1 MNADKIELFR
11 AWLLRAGLSEKKHQI
26 TGMKFCLDRE
36 TTEELDACKGGI
48 LADEMGLG
56 KTILMLGCI
65 ASNISSEDNRNN
77 TLIVLPPAL
86 LPQWRDIIEQ
96 FMGYSALVFHG
107 PKAKTI
113 TADQLETAH
122 IVLTTYGM
130 VSETAT
136 SGPRLL
142 TTVKWNRLIADEAH
156 HIRNKGRAY
165 HGMKKIDADIKWLVT
180 GTPIQNN
187 TKDFFALCSILGLE
201 REFHKSHLTIKDV
214 ISKHVLR
221 RTKDGVG
228 IVLPTLRSQTI
239 IVPWASPE
247 EKSIAEQIH
256 SMIHF
261 SEVTPANG
269 VDALISALTGG
280 GNVLPAMIR
289 ARQCCVY
296 PQLLKTPIRKL
307 QQMGQIPDDMSIDD
321 IKTNSKMD
329 FIVNHIDQRKTND
342 RRKILF
348 CHYRSEIDYLSE
360 TLANLGITNL
370 CVDGRTTKSERKYA
384 LDPVKPITEPI
395 FRTVCKQWSEY
406 GGWLYENIEQ
416 YIPTHQ
422 VLIVQIQTACEGL
435 NLQHFQEIY
444 FTSPHFNPAVE
455 SQAIARSHRI
465 GQTEEVDVFR
475 FVMENF
481 EDDAWTIDR
490 YCMYVQEEK
499 LKLNKLL
506 DIE

>member
-1 MNADKIELFR
+1 MLAAKINQFR
-11 AWLLRAGLSEKKHQI
+11 KWLTGAGLSEKEHQI
-26 TGMKFCLDRE
+26 SGMKFCLERE
-36 TTEELDACKGGI
+36 TTAGEDSCRGGI
-48 LADEMGLG
+48 IADEMGLG

-65 ASNISSEDNRNN
+65 VSNFNGKGGLHN
-77 TLIVLPPAL
+77 TLVILPPSL
-86 LPQWRDIIEQ
+86 LTQWHDIIVQ
-96 FMGYSALVFHG
+96 FMGHSPLIFHG
-107 PKAKTI
+107 HKSKTI
-113 TADQLETAH
+113 TQDQLESSP

-130 VSETAT
+130 ISETT
-136 SGPRLL
+136 ISGPRLL
-142 TTVKWNRLIADEAH
+142 CSVKWNRFIADEAH

-165 HGMKKIDADIKWLVT
+165 YGMKKIDADIKWLVT

-201 REFHKSHLTIKDV
+201 REFRKSHLTIKDV

-221 RTKDGVG
+221 RTKNGVG
-228 IVLPTLRSQTI
+228 IVLPALHIKTI
-239 IVPWASPE
+239 DVPWASPE
-247 EKSIAEQIH
+247 EKNIAEQIH

-269 VDALISALTGG
+269 VDALITALTGG
-280 GNVLPAMIR
+280 GNTLPAMIR

-296 PQLLKTPIRKL
+296 PQLLKKPISKL
-307 QQMGQIPDDMSIDD
+307 QQRGQIPSDLNIDN

-329 FIVNHIDQRKTND
+329 FIVNHIEQRETNG

-360 TLANLGITNL
+360 TLTNIGITNI
-370 CVDGRTTKSERKYA
+370 CVDGRTSKSERKYA
-384 LDPVKPITEPI
+384 LDPTKPFTEPV
-395 FRTVCKQWSEY
+395 FRAVCKKWSEE
-406 GGWLYENIEQ
+406 GTWMFENIEQ
-416 YIPTHQ
+416 YISPHQ

-455 SQAIARSHRI
+455 TQAIARSHRI
-465 GQTEEVDVFR
+465 GQTEEVEVFR

-481 EDDAWTIDR
+481 NDYEWTLDK

-499 LKLNKLL
+499 LKLNRLL
-506 DIE
+506 DNE